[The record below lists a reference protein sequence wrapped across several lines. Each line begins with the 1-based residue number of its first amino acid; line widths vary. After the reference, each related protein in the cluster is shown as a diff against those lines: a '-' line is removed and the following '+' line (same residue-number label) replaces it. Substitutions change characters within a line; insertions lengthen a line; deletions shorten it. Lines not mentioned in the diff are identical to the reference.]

1 MKLDLTDVTCALI
14 IFISGGGLLYLLNP
28 DFQHFVATEI
38 QPEAN
43 VWSNKNIPTWASM
56 KTQFMEGYQN
66 GKSAHSRRQ
75 K

>member
-1 MKLDLTDVTCALI
+1 MKLDLTDITCALI
-14 IFISGGGLLYLLNP
+14 VLICGSGLLYLLNP

-38 QPEAN
+38 QPEAS

-56 KTQFMEGYQN
+56 KTQFMEGYRN